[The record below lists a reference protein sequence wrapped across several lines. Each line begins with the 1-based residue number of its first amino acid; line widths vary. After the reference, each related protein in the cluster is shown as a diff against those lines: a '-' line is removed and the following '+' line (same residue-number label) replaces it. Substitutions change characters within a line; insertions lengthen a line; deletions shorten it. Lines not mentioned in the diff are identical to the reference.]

1 MPFFVPAA
9 RGSAAAALAE
19 RPDLRGC
26 MRERRARFLAAAPML
41 LDLGDALLVTSPS
54 RQANALDID
63 NDLQRAPPQS

>member
-19 RPDLRGC
+19 RAELLGC
-26 MRERRARFLAAAPML
+26 MREGRAGFLATAPML

-63 NDLQRAPPQS
+63 NDLQRTPARS